1 MCIGTSL
8 NDSIVGR
15 GLDPSAF
22 VATAHLWKTHL
33 QGPGRYAASSFC
45 RKDFANKITPTQVQ
59 IFCGWVGAFLF
70 IEGEII
76 CFVVFILWFML

>member
-33 QGPGRYAASSFC
+33 QGPGRYAAALFLQERL
-45 RKDFANKITPTQVQ
+45 RK
-59 IFCGWVGAFLF
+59 
-70 IEGEII
+70 
-76 CFVVFILWFML
+76 

>member
-1 MCIGTSL
+1 M
-8 NDSIVGR
+8 R
-15 GLDPSAF
+15 GLR
-22 VATAHLWKTHL
+22 
-33 QGPGRYAASSFC
+33 RYAASSFC

-59 IFCGWVGAFLF
+59 MFCGWVGAFLL

>member
-1 MCIGTSL
+1 MCIGMSL
-8 NDSIVGR
+8 NDSIVGW

-59 IFCGWVGAFLF
+59 ILCSWAGAFLCM
-70 IEGEII
+70 EGEII

>member
-1 MCIGTSL
+1 MCIGMSL

-33 QGPGRYAASSFC
+33 QGPGRYAAFSFC
-45 RKDFANKITPTQVQ
+45 RKDFANKTTPTQLQ
-59 IFCGWVGAFLF
+59 MFCGWVGAFLL

-76 CFVVFILWFML
+76 YIIIL